1 MRPPEHPIDETGH
14 RVVTVHPLGSD
25 DASRLR
31 GHRTCRF
38 TEDLGQVDGVDHL
51 TGDPGQ
57 VQTSQYRFHVHAGDD
72 IVGLD
77 PLHDRVEVDTGRD
90 PVHVDA
96 VHDRVE
102 VDTGHDGVDVDPIHD
117 GIEIH
122 TGHDGVDVDPAHDG
136 VEIHTGHDGVDVDP
150 AHDGVEI
157 HTGHDGVEVC
167 PCHHGV
173 DVGTG
178 HHGIDVDARSK
189 RIEVDMSA
197 DQLGE
202 VDRREGRLPRPSQRL
217 GRRAVQPVPD
227 LLTAGGESGD
237 QREAGCPGEELAAEP
252 EHADGSRGGRPHH
265 SGPGQTGRTGAD
277 AEGHVEAV
285 SDRQQVS
292 GVAPL
297 VAVHRGTVAGTGAVA
312 LIPSG

>member
-1 MRPPEHPIDETGH
+1 MRPPEHPIDEAGH
-14 RVVTVHPLGSD
+14 GVVSVHPLGSD

-31 GHRTCRF
+31 GHGTCRL
-38 TEDLGQVDGVDHL
+38 TEDPGQVDGVDHL

-57 VQTSQYRFHVHAGDD
+57 VQTSQYRFDVHAGDD
-72 IVGLD
+72 IVGFD

-102 VDTGHDGVDVDPIHD
+102 VDTAHDGVDVDP
-117 GIEIH
+117 
-122 TGHDGVDVDPAHDG
+122 VHDG

-157 HTGHDGVEVC
+157 HPAHRCVEVC

-202 VDRREGRLPRPSQRL
+202 VDRREGRLHRPSQCL
-217 GRRAVQPVPD
+217 GRRAVQPIPD
-227 LLTAGGESGD
+227 LLTAGGEFGD
-237 QREAGCPGEELAAEP
+237 QREAGGPGEELPAEP
-252 EHADGSRGGRPHH
+252 EHADGSRGDRPHH

-277 AEGHVEAV
+277 AEGHVEAAGEAV
-285 SDRQQVS
+285 GDRHQVA

-297 VAVHRGTVAGTGAVA
+297 VAVHRGRVPGTGAID